1 MRSLCKLVQERP
13 EKRDVY
19 LESVMFGLRT
29 KKQLTAK
36 FSPFFLMFGTK
47 ARYPC
52 EVPDKY
58 KIDSNVEKAV
68 GLEVV
73 AEAIQR
79 QESIFS
85 VVQKNIKRLGRCF
98 HDDMQYPDTVHV
110 INAYLAMLEQQHNKT
125 SIEKVFYI
133 DSFAISVWT
142 GKIPRFRWDPKNYKL
157 LFGLVNEHHHWFL
170 VVIYPLERRTF
181 LLDSLGE
188 TPNKF
193 KKCEDTTSLQRKYW
207 GKKTSHFQL
216 HIKMWKIIGG
226 RLPQVLL
233 ETLMT

>member
-58 KIDSNVEKAV
+58 K
-68 GLEVV
+68 
-73 AEAIQR
+73 
-79 QESIFS
+79 
-85 VVQKNIKRLGRCF
+85 
-98 HDDMQYPDTVHV
+98 V